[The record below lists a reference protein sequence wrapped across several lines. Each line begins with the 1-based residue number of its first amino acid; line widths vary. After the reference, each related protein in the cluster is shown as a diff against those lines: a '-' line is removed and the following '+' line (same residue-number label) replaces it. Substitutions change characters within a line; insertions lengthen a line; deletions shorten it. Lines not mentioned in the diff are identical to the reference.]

1 MTPLS
6 ATDSNGRPI
15 GMHYP
20 APHLS
25 EGGPLSQCPF
35 NTTCLLVWATAIKKQ
50 FADQI
55 RSFKGHTSKKM
66 TILAD
71 MMDFVNEKVGVP
83 CRLQPPAAT

>member
-1 MTPLS
+1 M
-6 ATDSNGRPI
+6 
-15 GMHYP
+15 
-20 APHLS
+20 
-25 EGGPLSQCPF
+25 
-35 NTTCLLVWATAIKKQ
+35 CLPAIKKQ

-83 CRLQPPAAT
+83 CRLQPRQELDYVTVPC